1 MRMLNR
7 NIATLLI
14 GVFAFFF
21 CGNTVFIHSHVVNG
35 ARVVHSHPFLP
46 GDHHGHTQNALHF
59 IAAYNLMAATMEC
72 GETVDLQ
79 QPARVLQGCVEMQP
93 VIDCAP
99 ALTDVRPVRGPPS
112 C

>member
-1 MRMLNR
+1 MWSTAPAWCIRTR
-7 NIATLLI
+7 FCRATI
-14 GVFAFFF
+14 
-21 CGNTVFIHSHVVNG
+21 T
-35 ARVVHSHPFLP
+35 
-46 GDHHGHTQNALHF
+46 
-59 IAAYNLMAATMEC
+59 AYNLMAATMEC

-93 VIDCAP
+93 VIDCAS

>member
-1 MRMLNR
+1 MAPAWCIRTR
-7 NIATLLI
+7 FYRA
-14 GVFAFFF
+14 
-21 CGNTVFIHSHVVNG
+21 
-35 ARVVHSHPFLP
+35 
-46 GDHHGHTQNALHF
+46 DHHGHTQNALHF
-59 IAAYNLMAATMEC
+59 ITAYNLMAATMEC

-93 VIDCAP
+93 VIDCAS